1 MKIYTSYFAKGKTL
15 RAQGIR
21 IISIALYSP
30 PHTKYD
36 CLLCLAP
43 THSILYDKYRTE
55 ERYTHRYI
63 NEVLGKLDA
72 NKLIEQISSISRGSD
87 VALCCYEKPTDFC
100 HRHIVAKWIQENTGV
115 EVEEFGSSRNKEVI
129 QTELF

>member
-15 RAQGIR
+15 RAQGIK
-21 IISIALYSP
+21 IISIALYPP
-30 PHTKYD
+30 PHTKFD
-36 CLLCLAP
+36 SLLCLAP
-43 THSILYDKYRTE
+43 THSILYDKYRTD

-63 NEVLGKLDA
+63 NEVLGKIDA
-72 NKLIEQISSISRGSD
+72 NNIIEQISSIARGSD
-87 VALCCYEKPTDFC
+87 VALCCYEKPNEFC
-100 HRHIVAKWIQENTGV
+100 HRHLVAKWIQEHTGM